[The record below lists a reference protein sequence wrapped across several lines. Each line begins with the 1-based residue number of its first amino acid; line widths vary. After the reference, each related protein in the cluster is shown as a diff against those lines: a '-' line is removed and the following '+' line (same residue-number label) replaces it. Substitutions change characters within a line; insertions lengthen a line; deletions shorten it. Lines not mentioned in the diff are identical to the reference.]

1 MANHLAAI
9 HVLSGK
15 IGLSDDDYRAL
26 LLQLTGQRSA
36 KACSEAQQRQV
47 REHLQRLAEKLGVAQ
62 PRASADAF
70 AARQAAATPMERK
83 VWALWH
89 QLGRD
94 GVIANPSGAA
104 LRAWVKRQTGMDDL
118 KFCNWA
124 QRAQLIEALKQWQ
137 ERGHA

>member
-9 HVLSGK
+9 HVLVGK

-26 LLQLTGQRSA
+26 LWQLTGTRSA

-62 PRASADAF
+62 PRERTAAF
-70 AARQAAATPMERK
+70 EARKQAATPMERK
-83 VWALWH
+83 VWAMWH
-89 QLGRD
+89 QLGREGLVD
-94 GVIANPSGAA
+94 NPSAQA

-124 QRAQLIEALKQWQ
+124 QLAQLIEALKRWE
-137 ERGHA
+137 ERA

>member
-1 MANHLAAI
+1 MAKHLAAI

-47 REHLQRLAEKLGVAQ
+47 REHLQRLAEKLGVAS
-62 PRASADAF
+62 PRPVRPVTETSA
-70 AARQAAATPMERK
+70 MERK
-83 VWALWH
+83 VWALWNA
-89 QLGRD
+89 LGRK
-94 GVIANPSGAA
+94 GVIQNPSAQA

-124 QRAQLIEALKQWQ
+124 QLSQLIEALKQWEWRQ
-137 ERGHA
+137 P